1 MYFQICYTFNL
12 SNLSSIHAQIYI
24 QTVTYF
30 VTEMPPRIK
39 QMTRGTRNARLIR
52 VMPSSKGHLNTLQ
65 SFTCVHPVRKCQSR
79 SICHFLPR
87 RPEVVKVSDTE
98 NPQTVKSRW
107 PNGPQ
112 RKIFLSVK
120 WVRGL
125 VKVDIW
131 SFKLPGQNVP
141 VCFWDFRW
149 ITLKDP

>member
-1 MYFQICYTFNL
+1 M
-12 SNLSSIHAQIYI
+12 HAQIYL

-30 VTEMPPRIK
+30 VTEMPPSIK
-39 QMTRGTRNARLIR
+39 QMTRRTRNARLIR

-87 RPEVVKVSDTE
+87 RPEDVKVSDTE
-98 NPQTVKSRW
+98 NPADSEKPDQMDHNV
-107 PNGPQ
+107 
-112 RKIFLSVK
+112 KIFLSVK

-131 SFKLPGQNVP
+131 SFKLPGKNMP
-141 VCFWDFRW
+141 VCLWDFG
-149 ITLKDP
+149 